1 MTTGKFRT
9 AMTAMTLSLLL
20 LSSCAEPG
28 QDNAVGLQLWSVRDA
43 MGNDPESTIKQIG
56 EMGYD
61 YVESA
66 GYNDGLIYGM
76 EPETFKNLVEENG
89 MRYLGAHVGRQIP
102 EDQDWKELMPWWDT
116 CIAAHQAAG
125 VEYIVQPSMGHTAF
139 ESLEG
144 LAEYCEYFNAIGA
157 KCQEAGIRFG
167 FHNHAGEFSE
177 LEGEIMYD
185 YMMQKTDA
193 DKVMFQLD
201 VYWIKEGGKDFR
213 DYLEKYPGRYGSI
226 HIKDEKE
233 LGESGE
239 MNFEQILDLA
249 QKKGVDYY
257 VVEVEKY
264 NYSPLESV
272 DKSLDHLREIG
283 FTR

>member
-1 MTTGKFRT
+1 
-9 AMTAMTLSLLL
+9 MTAMTVSLLL

-43 MGNDPESTIKQIG
+43 MGKDPEATIKQIG

-66 GYNDGLIYGM
+66 GYHDGLIYGM

-89 MRYLGAHVGRQIP
+89 MRYLGAHVGRQIR
-102 EDQDWKELMPWWDT
+102 EDQDWQELMPWWDT
-116 CIAAHQAAG
+116 CIAAHQSAG

-139 ESLEG
+139 ESLKG
-144 LAEYCEYFNAIGA
+144 LAEYCAYFNAIGA

-167 FHNHAGEFSE
+167 FHNHAGEFGE
-177 LEGEIMYD
+177 LEGEVMYD
-185 YMMQKTDA
+185 FMMQNTDA

-213 DYLEKYPGRYGSI
+213 EYLEKYPDRYGSI

-239 MNFEQILDLA
+239 MDFGQILDLA

-272 DKSLDHLREIG
+272 DKSLNHLREIG